1 MASLRVPLVGAR
13 EGGVNGASEADS
25 MAPALMGESGFFQYS
40 NDTLIN
46 HKGTS
51 IINSNLKAPE
61 PETI

>member
-40 NDTLIN
+40 ND
-46 HKGTS
+46 S
-51 IINSNLKAPE
+51 
-61 PETI
+61 